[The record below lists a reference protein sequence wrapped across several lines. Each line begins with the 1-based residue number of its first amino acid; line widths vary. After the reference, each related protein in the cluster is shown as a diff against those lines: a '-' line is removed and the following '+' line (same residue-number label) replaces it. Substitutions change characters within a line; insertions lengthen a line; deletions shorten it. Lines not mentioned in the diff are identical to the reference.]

1 MMNIIL
7 FPFKIILLLLE
18 FVLNLTGRIVCA
30 VIGLVFMALGLI
42 LMLTIIGAF
51 IGIPLLVLGILLLL
65 RACFR

>member
-30 VIGLVFMALGLI
+30 VIGLVFMAVGLI